1 MGVQYFYFSGI
12 FFLFCFAEGTLILPL
27 VCLFVCIFPSRKPIA
42 DPATV
47 IPLFCK
53 AGVDTHVGAGVVTL
67 AICPSRLDV
76 TVLLAF
82 PSLFLSFSSLW
93 ELAWGFFL
101 SVSCFDPGRLAVQF
115 GFFCANQL

>member
-1 MGVQYFYFSGI
+1 MLYFSSI

-27 VCLFVCIFPSRKPIA
+27 VCLFACVFPSRQPIA

-53 AGVDTHVGAGVVTL
+53 AGVHTHVGAGVVTL
-67 AICPSRLDV
+67 AVCPSPLDV

-93 ELAWGFFL
+93 ELAWGVFL
-101 SVSCFDPGRLAVQF
+101 LVSCFDPGRLAVQF

>member
-1 MGVQYFYFSGI
+1 MLNAGLSKQASDSLLQEAALARQGWFGTTALYFSGI

-53 AGVDTHVGAGVVTL
+53 AGVDTHVGAGVVTGSL
-67 AICPSRLDV
+67 SSPIRCDCSAS
-76 TVLLAF
+76 F
-82 PSLFLSFSSLW
+82 P
-93 ELAWGFFL
+93 FFIP
-101 SVSCFDPGRLAVQF
+101 FT
-115 GFFCANQL
+115 